1 MKTRTAIDH
10 FGSKAALAKALGISV
25 QAITQW
31 GEDVPPRRSLELE
44 RLTGGV
50 LSAEPGHP
58 KRAPGLPATTARK
71 LG

>member
-1 MKTRTAIDH
+1 MKTADAIKH
-10 FGSKAALAKALGISV
+10 YGSKTKIAQALGITRGAVS
-25 QAITQW
+25 QW
-31 GEDVPPRRSLELE
+31 GENVPEAQAMKLE

-58 KRAPGLPATTARK
+58 KRTPGLPATTARK